1 MKQKLPAFILMLAM
15 PFSIIAYIKVAAMS
29 GSELLGVLAAMGLYI
44 FVFILLAKIFNSR
57 NSEGSEPAPAP
68 FDEMEATRNLA
79 ARLGKV
85 ADAAAEKKNSEQT
98 K

>member
-1 MKQKLPAFILMLAM
+1 MKQKLPAFILMMAT
-15 PFSIIAYIKVAAMS
+15 PFSIVAYIKVAAMS
-29 GSELLGVLAAMGLYI
+29 GSELLGVAAAMGLYI
-44 FVFILLAKIFNSR
+44 LVFILLALIFNSR
-57 NSEGSEPAPAP
+57 NSDGGEPSPAP

-85 ADAAAEKKNSEQT
+85 ADEAAEKENSKQV